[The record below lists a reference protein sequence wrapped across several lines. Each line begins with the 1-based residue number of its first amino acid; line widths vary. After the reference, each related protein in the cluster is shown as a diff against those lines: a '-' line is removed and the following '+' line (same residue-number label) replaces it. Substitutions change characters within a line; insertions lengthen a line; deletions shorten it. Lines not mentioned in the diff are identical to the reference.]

1 LRSVDVG
8 GSLRARSAPPRSA
21 ALFAALLCAALA
33 APGEI
38 GGQEPPAPVPGA
50 PTADCGLE
58 GTVVR
63 QDGTPI
69 AGATVRVRGVEGRAS
84 TGPDGRYRIAG
95 LPAGPDRVVEISG
108 AGIEPE
114 SRLVTLVAGRTS
126 TLDIEIISEG
136 DEILVTDKR
145 LDASIAK
152 QQLERRYSAVVEDNI
167 GAEEIS
173 KTTASNVADAVQQL
187 PAVTIIG
194 GRFAYVR
201 GLGDRYSQT
210 LLDGATLPSPEPDK
224 RVVPLDLFPVGM
236 IESVSVAKTYSP
248 ELPGEFAGGSVQ
260 ATTVGVPVAGF
271 LEFSFSGKYTD
282 GTTFQDFTTY
292 EGGNL
297 DWLGYDDGTREIP
310 GEVPSSKVTG
320 GTTGLTPLQLQEI
333 GRSFQN
339 VWTPD
344 TITAPIDKKLG
355 LSFGDS
361 WEFGDLGRLGLIGSG
376 HWSNKYQTV
385 EDEEFNLIFVNSFD
399 ELTAFNQYEY
409 DTSTFEA
416 ELAGVLSATL
426 EMSPAQSIT
435 WRNLYSHS
443 SSDRVRE
450 QTGFDGQ
457 QAWEVEITQLKYVE
471 RLLFNS
477 QLSGEHLLIGDM
489 LARWRA
495 GKSFTERDQPDTR
508 QNLYAEEIAGSGE
521 FVWQDSS
528 ASGTHDYYY
537 LQEDVTDLGFDLAI
551 PFNPFDIDDP
561 HHDPL
566 ALEPGQYVK
575 IGAAVLRRDRDFD
588 TRRFRYIPTSVSG
601 TGPVDEDGNPID
613 LTLSPEEL
621 FDPDNI
627 SPQGFVID
635 EVTRPTDNYEAM
647 QELDAA
653 YASLS
658 FRVHPKVRLA
668 GGARV
673 ESSLQEVRTFELFGS
688 PPQETTAELDDTDW
702 LPALNVT
709 WEFAKDQQLR
719 LGASR
724 TVSRPEFRELA
735 EFEYTDIEGGYAV
748 RGNPDLERA
757 LLSNLDLRWE
767 WYPTVE
773 ELVSI
778 SLFGKLIDQPIEQ
791 VNLPTGSALITSFE
805 NADSAEIYGIE
816 LEGRKQL
823 GFLGS
828 AWDPFSLRGNV
839 ALIESEVKSSDNPLA
854 IQTNDERP
862 LQGQP
867 EWTANLG
874 IFYSLPTRGLD
885 AGILANAFGERI
897 SAVGS
902 GGTPDEYE
910 QTRVQLDF
918 TVSKSLGNDQ
928 KVRLSIENILNSE
941 YLYEVGGET
950 SRSYKTGFSV
960 GISYSVEL

>member
-1 LRSVDVG
+1 VR
-8 GSLRARSAPPRSA
+8 
-21 ALFAALLCAALA
+21 
-33 APGEI
+33 
-38 GGQEPPAPVPGA
+38 GQESR
-50 PTADCGLE
+50 
-58 GTVVR
+58 GT
-63 QDGTPI
+63 
-69 AGATVRVRGVEGRAS
+69 
-84 TGPDGRYRIAG
+84 TGPDGRYRITG
-95 LPAGPDRVVEISG
+95 LPAGVDRVIEISG
-108 AGIEPE
+108 AGIELE
-114 SRLVTLVAGRTS
+114 SRLVTLVAGRT
-126 TLDIEIISEG
+126 TALDIEIISEG

-145 LDASIAK
+145 LGVSIAK
-152 QQLERRYSAVVEDNI
+152 QQLERRYAAGVEDNI
-167 GAEEIS
+167 GAEELA
-173 KTTASNVADAVQQL
+173 KTPASNVADAVQQL

-210 LLDGATLPSPEPDK
+210 LLDGATLPSPEPDR

-271 LEFSFSGKYTD
+271 LEFSVSGKYVD
-282 GTTFQDFTTY
+282 GTTFQDFATY
-292 EGGNL
+292 EGGNY
-297 DWLGYDDGTREIP
+297 DWIGYDDGTRELP
-310 GEVPSSKVTG
+310 DEVPSTKVTG
-320 GTTGLTPLQLQEI
+320 GATGLTPLQLQGI

-339 VWTPD
+339 EWTPND
-344 TITAPIDKKLG
+344 ITAPIDKKVG
-355 LSFGDS
+355 VSFGDR
-361 WEFGDLGRLGLIGSG
+361 WEFGDLGQLGLIGSG
-376 HWSNKYQTV
+376 QWSNKYQTV
-385 EDEEFNLIFVNSFD
+385 EDEEFNLIFVDSFD

-416 ELAGVLSATL
+416 ELAGVISATL

-443 SSDRVRE
+443 SADRVRE

-457 QAWEVEITQLKYVE
+457 QSWDVEITQIKYVE

-495 GKSFTERDQPDTR
+495 GKSYTERDQPDTR

-537 LQEDVTDLGFDLAI
+537 LQEDVIDLGFDLAI
-551 PFNPFDIDDP
+551 PFNPFEIDDP
-561 HHDPL
+561 SHDPL
-566 ALEPGQYVK
+566 SIEPGQYVK
-575 IGAAVLRRDRDFD
+575 LGVAMLRRDREFD

-613 LTLSPEEL
+613 LTLPPEDL

-635 EVTRPTDNYEAM
+635 EVTRPTDNYDAT
-647 QELDAA
+647 QDLDAA
-653 YASLS
+653 YAALS
-658 FRVHPKVRLA
+658 FRVHPQVRLA

-673 ESSLQEVRTFELFGS
+673 ESSSQEVRTFELFGN
-688 PPQETTAELDDTDW
+688 PPLETTAELDDTDV

-709 WEFAKDQQLR
+709 WEFVKDHQLR
-719 LGASR
+719 VGASR

-735 EFEYTDIEGGYAV
+735 EFEYTDVEGGYAV
-748 RGNPDLERA
+748 RGNPNLERA
-757 LLSNLDLRWE
+757 LLTHLDLRWE

-778 SLFGKLIDQPIEQ
+778 SFFGKQIDQPIEQ
-791 VNLPTGSALITSFE
+791 VNLPTGSSLITSFE

-816 LEGRKQL
+816 LEGRKGL
-823 GFLGS
+823 AFLGGG
-828 AWDPFSLRGNV
+828 WDPFNVRGNV
-839 ALIESEVKSSDNPLA
+839 AWIESEVKASDNPLS

-874 IFYSLPTRGLD
+874 IFYTLPSRGLD

-910 QTRVQLDF
+910 QTRIQLDF
-918 TVSKSLGNDQ
+918 TVSKALRNDQ
-928 KVRLSIENILNSE
+928 TVRLSVENILDSE

-950 SRSYKTGFSV
+950 SRSYKTGFTI
-960 GISYSVEL
+960 GLSYSVDL